1 MWQNYASCNYEWDR
15 LLLHSGRLC
24 NRICKDKAFYHCE
37 WITVSYHFEQVLAT
51 FVRSSHVFLFVCI
64 KLPRGYAQK
73 GRRMRLKIK
82 TMRRRRRKWCIYA
95 VHPLL
100 SSLTGRN
107 KPCWLSAWLDH
118 ILLTRASAFSEPLF
132 CSSFC
137 SYSVFK
143 TRTTALFLS
152 PGTQTRTPW
161 PPKMFIDMNSIGMM
175 EVLVHFSNKR
185 VLFWG
190 LG

>member
-1 MWQNYASCNYEWDR
+1 M
-15 LLLHSGRLC
+15 
-24 NRICKDKAFYHCE
+24 
-37 WITVSYHFEQVLAT
+37 ITVSYHFEQVLAT
-51 FVRSSHVFLFVCI
+51 FVPRSAPCI
-64 KLPRGYAQK
+64 SFCLYKITKGDPQS
-73 GRRMRLKIK
+73 GRRMLRKIK

-107 KPCWLSAWLDH
+107 KPCWLSAWLGP
-118 ILLTRASAFSEPLF
+118 ILLTRASAFPEPLF

-143 TRTTALFLS
+143 TWTTALFLS
-152 PGTQTRTPW
+152 PGTQTCTPW

-175 EVLVHFSNKR
+175 EVLVYFANKR
-185 VLFWG
+185 VLFGG
-190 LG
+190 LD